1 MSNKI
6 IKLEQTLVSRNNL
19 IIQMNHKLNEFIF
32 KIQQLTLNDKIN
44 SDKIEKLTEEN
55 DKLKENLICSICY
68 TNTKSV
74 ILNPCFHFNLCQ
86 ECVLKIDKCPICRD
100 EIECYHIVF

>member
-86 ECVLKIDKCPICRD
+86 ECATQCDPIVHQRQNNGSSLGLT
-100 EIECYHIVF
+100 